1 MGLIQRVKHDLKV
14 GWATLRHGT
23 AQAAHRALEE
33 TELLR
38 YRLEL
43 RKVDQQL
50 DDVYGDLG
58 ERTLELH
65 DRGEPMERILYDGEI
80 SRLMKQARALQDERT
95 KLLLEMNDITT
106 DEAEP
111 INESKT

>member
-1 MGLIQRVKHDLKV
+1 MGLIQRVKHDLRV

-23 AQAAHRALEE
+23 ARAANRALEE

-50 DDVYGDLG
+50 EDVYSDLG

-65 DRGEPMERILYDGEI
+65 DRGEAMERILYDGEI
-80 SRLMKQARALQDERT
+80 SRLMKQARTLQDERT
-95 KLLLEMNDITT
+95 KLLLEMNDISL
-106 DEAEP
+106 EGQ
-111 INESKT
+111 

>member
-1 MGLIQRVKHDLKV
+1 MMRLIQRVKHDLKV

-23 AQAAHRALEE
+23 ARAAHRALEE

-43 RKVDQQL
+43 RKVEQQL

-80 SRLMKQARALQDERT
+80 SRLMKQARALQDEQT
-95 KLLLEMNDITT
+95 KLLLEMNDIAIE
-106 DEAEP
+106 DDQAR
-111 INESKT
+111 S